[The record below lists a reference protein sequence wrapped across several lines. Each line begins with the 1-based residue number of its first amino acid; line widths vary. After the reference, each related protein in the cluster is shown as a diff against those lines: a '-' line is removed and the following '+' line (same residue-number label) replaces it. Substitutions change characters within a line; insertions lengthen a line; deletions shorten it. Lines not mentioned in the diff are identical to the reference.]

1 MKLPRPASIPGR
13 SISAPPITRGIVP
26 AVTLEERNGAQA
38 FINGNCH
45 GLQQCNGAT
54 PCNVAFARGQLANQ
68 CAHARF
74 TVRSYYIERDIPDP
88 GNHQGA
94 IVWDD
99 NVAQSCLAQVQSPRC
114 QVRG

>member
-1 MKLPRPASIPGR
+1 MQCTLSENKSVASG
-13 SISAPPITRGIVP
+13 SADVNSPQR
-26 AVTLEERNGAQA
+26 EQRNGAQA